1 MRTEIHLDK
10 SDIEAIIAN
19 WFSSPLESI
28 YVECFMDTEGYG
40 KMEHNFPNVRAIVTS
55 EGGVKREQAADN

>member
-10 SDIEAIIAN
+10 SDIEEVIAN
-19 WFSSPLESI
+19 WFGKTSDCV

-40 KMEHNFPNVRAIVTS
+40 EMEHQIPNVRAVVFS
-55 EGGVKREQAADN
+55 EGGVKHGQAADY